1 MKAVLA
7 SNNKHKLIEI
17 KTMLKDKFE
26 DIYTLKDMGIEIEIE
41 ENGTTFEENS
51 FIKASTI
58 AKLTGLPAIGD
69 DSGICVEALN
79 GEPNIYSARYAGEP
93 CNDDNNNKKL
103 LDKLH
108 ALEKETEKK
117 NRKAYFQS
125 VVVLCYPDMTYISG
139 TGKTYGQI
147 IDEYRGTNGFGY
159 DPIFLSDELGKT
171 FGEATMDEKNT
182 ISHRSRALKDLLL
195 KLEKN
200 VSPKL
205 PQFGKNN

>member
-17 KTMLKDKFE
+17 KTMLKGKFD
-26 DIYTLKDMGIEIEIE
+26 DIYTLKDMGIDIDIE

-51 FIKASTI
+51 YIKASTI
-58 AKLTGLPAIGD
+58 AKLTGMPAIGD
-69 DSGICVEALN
+69 DSGICVEALD

-108 ALEKETEKK
+108 ALEQKTGKK

-125 VVVLCYPDMTYISG
+125 VVVLCYPDMTYLCG

-159 DPIFLSDELGKT
+159 DPIFLSDELDKT
-171 FGEATMDEKNT
+171 FGEATMEEKNT
-182 ISHRSRALKDLLL
+182 ISHRSRALKDLL
-195 KLEKN
+195 EKIGT
-200 VSPKL
+200 VAPHL
-205 PQFGKNN
+205 PQFKLK